1 MAQGGANANGSIPT
15 STQTT
20 IDTSG
25 LHELGGD
32 VDQAEIGGLVPIYI
46 AAQERPAEAV
56 RALHELAMGGR

>member
-1 MAQGGANANGSIPT
+1 MAQGGANTNGSIP
-15 STQTT
+15 TQTT
-20 IDTSG
+20 IDTYG

-46 AAQERPAEAV
+46 AAQERAAEAV